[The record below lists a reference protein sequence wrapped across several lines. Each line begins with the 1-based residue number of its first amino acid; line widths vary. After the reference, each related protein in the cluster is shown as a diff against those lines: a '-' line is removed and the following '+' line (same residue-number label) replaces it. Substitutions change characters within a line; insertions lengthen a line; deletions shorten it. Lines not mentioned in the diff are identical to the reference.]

1 MTQIALSALRR
12 APVALLACAFAL
24 VLFGCSVG
32 QSPATSTPVAA
43 VPTATFVAISTQPP
57 GDATQIDPG
66 ASVHGGTQPV
76 PEGQAAPDFSLPG
89 IDGKTYTLSGLK
101 GKVVL
106 LEFIAT
112 WCPHCQD
119 EAPAM
124 NDLYNAY
131 NSKGVEFI
139 DINATPRGHDGQ
151 APVTTNDLIWFRNQF
166 KVPFP
171 MLFDKTLKSTADYG
185 ILGYPSIYII
195 DKAGKV
201 AYQPPTDHVPSSDE
215 IAATL
220 DGLIK

>member
-1 MTQIALSALRR
+1 MTKIALSALKH
-12 APVALLACAFAL
+12 APAALLAPALVL

-43 VPTATFVAISTQPP
+43 VPTPTFVAMSTQPP
-57 GDATQIDPG
+57 GDVIQIDPG
-66 ASVHGGTQPV
+66 ASVHAGTQPV

-89 IDGKTYTLSGLK
+89 IDGKTHTLSEMK

-131 NSKGVEFI
+131 NGKGVEFI
-139 DINATPRGHDGQ
+139 DINATPYGHDHTSP
-151 APVTTNDLIWFRNQF
+151 ATTNDLIWFRNQF
-166 KVPFP
+166 RVPFP

>member
-1 MTQIALSALRR
+1 MTKIALSALKH
-12 APVALLACAFAL
+12 APAALLAPALAL

-43 VPTATFVAISTQPP
+43 VPTPTFVAMSTQPP
-57 GDATQIDPG
+57 GDVIQMDPG
-66 ASVHGGTQPV
+66 ASVHAGTQPV

-89 IDGKTYTLSGLK
+89 IDGKTHTLSEMK

-124 NDLYNAY
+124 NDLYTAY
-131 NSKGVEFI
+131 NGKGVEFI
-139 DINATPRGHDGQ
+139 DINATPYGHDHTSP
-151 APVTTNDLIWFRNQF
+151 ATTNDLIWFRNQF
-166 KVPFP
+166 RVPFP

-195 DKAGKV
+195 DKSGKV

>member
-1 MTQIALSALRR
+1 M
-12 APVALLACAFAL
+12 
-24 VLFGCSVG
+24 
-32 QSPATSTPVAA
+32 
-43 VPTATFVAISTQPP
+43 STQPP
-57 GDATQIDPG
+57 GDVIQIDPG
-66 ASVHGGTQPV
+66 ASVHAGTQPV

-89 IDGKTYTLSGLK
+89 IDGKTHTLSEMK

-131 NSKGVEFI
+131 NGKGVEFM
-139 DINATPRGHDGQ
+139 DINATPRGHEFMGINDTTRGQDAQ

>member
-1 MTQIALSALRR
+1 MIKIASSALKH
-12 APVALLACAFAL
+12 APAALLACAFAL

-43 VPTATFVAISTQPP
+43 VPTATKAASSTQPQ
-57 GDATQIDPG
+57 GEVIQIDPS
-66 ASVHGGTQPV
+66 ASISGDTQPV

-112 WCPHCQD
+112 WCPHCQN

-139 DINATPRGHDGQ
+139 DINATPRGHDNKSP
-151 APVTTNDLIWFRNQF
+151 ATTTDLVWFRDQF
-166 KVPFP
+166 NVPFP

>member
-1 MTQIALSALRR
+1 MTKIALSALKH
-12 APVALLACAFAL
+12 APAALLACAFAL

-32 QSPATSTPVAA
+32 QSPATSTPIAA
-43 VPTATFVAISTQPP
+43 VPTPTFVAISTQPP
-57 GDATQIDPG
+57 ADVIQIDPS

-89 IDGKTYTLSGLK
+89 IDGKTYTLSELK

-124 NDLYNAY
+124 NDLYNGY
-131 NSKGVEFI
+131 NSQGVEFI
-139 DINATPRGHDGQ
+139 DINATPYGHDHTSP
-151 APVTTNDLIWFRNQF
+151 ATTNDLIWFRNQF
-166 KVPFP
+166 RVPFP